1 MNQAI
6 PKYDAKALAVAR
18 AVQQREQPEL
28 TILFGSRSRGDHD
41 EDWSDIDI
49 MLVADREANAAE
61 REQAEEAAQ
70 AVVSASYGHHVPVQL
85 VWCTLETFRHNRRYT
100 NSLETN
106 AVRDGIVM
114 PKDPEQYGS
123 SHCEDAETEYEY
135 DWSTYENRLEDA
147 SDHLEA
153 FRRLVE
159 QGLSD
164 QIIGLHTQGALE
176 HAMKALLEAHRVEYR
191 FNHEIGELLGNVRRV
206 DPQMAEF
213 RLSIDPD
220 IYSRYAG
227 RRAYVRPAAPM
238 MLANQPD
245 YLARTVA
252 DAELIIE
259 RARVVR
265 SQA

>member
-1 MNQAI
+1 M

-41 EDWSDIDI
+41 ETWSDIDI
-49 MLVADREANAAE
+49 MLVTAREANGAK
-61 REQAEEAAQ
+61 REQAAEVATNAA
-70 AVVSASYGHHVPVQL
+70 SANYGRDVPVQL
-85 VWCTLETFRHNRRYT
+85 VWCTLDAFRHNRRYT

-114 PKDPEQYGS
+114 PKDPEQHGS

-147 SDHLEA
+147 SDHREA
-153 FRRLVE
+153 FRRLAE
-159 QGLSD
+159 QELSD
-164 QIIGLHTQGALE
+164 QIIGLHAQAALE
-176 HAMKALLEAHRVEYR
+176 HGMKALLEAHRAQYR
-191 FNHEIGELLGNVRRV
+191 FNHDIGELLGSVRRV
-206 DPQMAEF
+206 DPAMAEF
-213 RLSIDPD
+213 RLAIDPD
-220 IYSRYAG
+220 IYSHYAG
-227 RRAYVRPAAPM
+227 RRAYVRPPASST
-238 MLANQPD
+238 LTKQPD
-245 YLARTVA
+245 YMARTVA
-252 DAELIIE
+252 DAEFLIE

>member
-1 MNQAI
+1 M
-6 PKYDAKALAVAR
+6 PKYDAKALAVAQ

-49 MLVADREANAAE
+49 MLVTAREAGGAE
-61 REQAEEAAQ
+61 REQAKEIARAA
-70 AVVSASYGHHVPVQL
+70 ASANYGYYVPVQL

-106 AVRDGIVM
+106 AVRDGIIM
-114 PKDPEQYGS
+114 PKDPEQHGS

-147 SDHLEA
+147 YDHLEA
-153 FRRLVE
+153 FRRLAE

-164 QIIGLHTQGALE
+164 QIIGLHAQAVLE
-176 HAMKALLEAHRVEYR
+176 HGMKALLEAHRAQYR
-191 FNHEIGELLGNVRRV
+191 FSHDIGELLGNVRRV
-206 DPQMAEF
+206 DSELAEF

-220 IYSRYAG
+220 IYSHYAG
-227 RRAYVRPAAPM
+227 RHAYVRPDAPK
-238 MLANQPD
+238 MLTNQPD

-252 DAELIIE
+252 DAELIIA

-265 SQA
+265 SPA

>member
-1 MNQAI
+1 M

-49 MLVADREANAAE
+49 MLVTTYEADSAA
-61 REQAEEAAQ
+61 RGQAKEAAST
-70 AVVSASYGHHVPVQL
+70 AASANYGHYVPVQL
-85 VWCTLETFRHNRRYT
+85 VWCTLDTFRHNRRYT

-114 PKDPEQYGS
+114 PKDPEQHGS

-135 DWSTYENRLEDA
+135 DWSTYENRLEEA
-147 SDHLEA
+147 MEHLEE
-153 FRRLVE
+153 FRSLVE
-159 QGLSD
+159 RGRSD
-164 QIIGLHTQGALE
+164 QLIGLHAQRVLE
-176 HAMKALLEAHRVEYR
+176 HAMKALLEAHRAGYR
-191 FNHEIGELLGNVRRV
+191 FNHDIGELLGSIRHV
-206 DPQMAEF
+206 DPAMAEF

-220 IYSRYAG
+220 IYSHYAG
-227 RRAYVRPAAPM
+227 RHAYIRPDAPK
-238 MLANQPD
+238 MLTNQPD
-245 YLARTVA
+245 YLASTAAEV
-252 DAELIIE
+252 ELIIE

>member
-1 MNQAI
+1 M

-49 MLVADREANAAE
+49 MMVTAGEADAAA
-61 REQAEEAAQ
+61 REQAKEAAST
-70 AVVSASYGHHVPVQL
+70 AASANYGHYVPVQL

-153 FRRLVE
+153 FGRLVE

-164 QIIGLHTQGALE
+164 QIIGLHAQGALE
-176 HAMKALLEAHRVEYR
+176 HAMKALLEAHRAQYR
-191 FNHEIGELLGNVRRV
+191 FSHDIGELLGNARRV
-206 DPQMAEF
+206 DPAMAEF

-220 IYSRYAG
+220 IYSHYAG
-227 RRAYVRPAAPM
+227 RHAYIRPAAPK
-238 MLANQPD
+238 MLTNQPD
-245 YLARTVA
+245 YLARTI
-252 DAELIIE
+252 AEVEFIIA

>member
-1 MNQAI
+1 M

-18 AVQQREQPEL
+18 AVQQHEQPEL

-49 MLVADREANAAE
+49 MLVTADEANVTE
-61 REQAEEAAQ
+61 REQAKEAAST
-70 AVVSASYGHHVPVQL
+70 AASANYGHYVPVQL

-114 PKDPEQYGS
+114 PKDPEQHGS

-153 FRRLVE
+153 FRRLAE
-159 QGLSD
+159 QGLGD
-164 QIIGLHTQGALE
+164 QIIGLHAQGALE
-176 HAMKALLEAHRVEYR
+176 HAMKALLEAHRARYR
-191 FNHEIGELLGNVRRV
+191 FSHDIGELLGSIRRV
-206 DPQMAEF
+206 DRAIAEF

-220 IYSRYAG
+220 IYSHYAG
-227 RRAYVRPAAPM
+227 RHAYVRPPAPK
-238 MLANQPD
+238 MLTNQPD
-245 YLARTVA
+245 YLASTI
-252 DAELIIE
+252 AEVEFIIE

>member
-1 MNQAI
+1 M
-6 PKYDAKALAVAR
+6 PKYDAKALAVAQ

-41 EDWSDIDI
+41 EDCSDIDI
-49 MLVADREANAAE
+49 MLVTAREADSAA
-61 REQAEEAAQ
+61 REQAKEAAST
-70 AVVSASYGHHVPVQL
+70 SASANYGHYVPVQL
-85 VWCTLETFRHNRRYT
+85 VWCTLDTFRHNRRYT

-114 PKDPEQYGS
+114 PKDPEQHGS

-153 FRRLVE
+153 FKRLVE

-164 QIIGLHTQGALE
+164 QIIGLHAQGALE
-176 HAMKALLEAHRVEYR
+176 HGMKALLEAHRAGYR
-191 FNHEIGELLGNVRRV
+191 FNHDIGELLGNIRHV
-206 DPQMAEF
+206 DPAMADF
-213 RLSIDPD
+213 RMSIDPD
-220 IYSRYAG
+220 IYSHYAG
-227 RRAYVRPAAPM
+227 RHAYVRPPTPT
-238 MLANQPD
+238 MLTNQP
-245 YLARTVA
+245 YYMARTVA
-252 DAELIIE
+252 DAEFIIA
-259 RARVVR
+259 RARAVR